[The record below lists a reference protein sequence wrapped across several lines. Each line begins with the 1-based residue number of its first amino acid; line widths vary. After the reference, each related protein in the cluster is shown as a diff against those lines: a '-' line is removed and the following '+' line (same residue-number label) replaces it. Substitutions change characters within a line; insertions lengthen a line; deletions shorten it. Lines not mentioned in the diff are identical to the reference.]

1 MGLGHS
7 LVDVRDSDE
16 ALLDRARLGDRR
28 AFEVLYVRHR
38 DTARRVARLL
48 TTSAAD
54 ADDAVAEGFARLYAA
69 LPRLADRPII
79 FRAYLLAT
87 VRNVA
92 TDRHRRMRKVDLRD
106 ELPEGGVYEPEA
118 DLAVLCA
125 SERDLMGQ
133 AMQTLP
139 ARWRRV
145 LWLTAVEGL
154 SASEVARLI
163 GISPSAVAALAYRSR
178 RGLRLA
184 YLALEEAAN
193 APAPAPSP
201 LTAAA

>member
-7 LVDVRDSDE
+7 LVDVTDSDE
-16 ALLDRARLGDRR
+16 ELLDRARLGDRK
-28 AFEVLYVRHR
+28 AFEVLYLRHR
-38 DTARRVARLL
+38 ETARRVARML
-48 TTSAAD
+48 TTSVAD
-54 ADDAVAEGFARLYAA
+54 ADDAVAEGFARLFAA

-79 FRAYLLAT
+79 FRAYLLTT

-92 TDRHRRMRKVDLRD
+92 TDRHRRMRRVDLWH
-106 ELPEGGVYEPEA
+106 EVPEGLPEPEA

-125 SERDLMGQ
+125 SERDLMGR
-133 AMQTLP
+133 AMKTLP

-154 SASEVARLI
+154 SAAEVSRLI
-163 GISPSAVAALAYRSR
+163 GISPAAVAALAYRSR

-184 YLALEEAAN
+184 YLALE
-193 APAPAPSP
+193 
-201 LTAAA
+201 AAAEPVEVPARLPAVA